1 MMLNNKTNSQPLFP
15 ANNPTF
21 IAYLMCALGALFY
34 CYEYILRVAPSV
46 MSNELMQA
54 YHLTAGSFGN
64 LTAYYYYAYTPMQ
77 IIVGVMMDRF
87 GARFLLSFACL
98 MCTLGSYLFAC
109 SDSVV
114 IASIGRF
121 LVGFGSS
128 FAFVGGLKLVSLW
141 LPAER
146 FASASGV
153 IVALGSLG
161 AMGGDI
167 LLTSLVAEHGWRS
180 TNMMTAVC
188 GVILTIVLIVLLRNG
203 NGHEQSSKKTTS
215 TNVDFLIIF
224 KELWEAFK
232 TPQFWKAGFVGCL
245 LYMPT
250 SAFAELWAIPYLKE
264 ARGLSDHDAASVVSL
279 IFLGWVIGG
288 PVFGFLSDRFKNRLI
303 PMFIGSTLGL
313 FAFAYMLYMP
323 HHSLNMLRALF
334 IILGFGVSSKI
345 VIFAIARESTSSV
358 ISGTVIACTNMMV
371 MVSGVIFQ
379 PLIGVLLDMNWSGAL
394 LENGV
399 RLYSSS
405 NFMFALSI
413 LPIGTIVALITI
425 CFMKETHGKLKN

>member
-1 MMLNNKTNSQPLFP
+1 MMQNNNTASRSLFSARHP
-15 ANNPTF
+15 MF

-46 MSNELMQA
+46 MSNELMHA

-98 MCTLGSYLFAC
+98 MCTLGTYLFAC
-109 SDSVV
+109 SDSVL

-167 LLTSLVAEHGWRS
+167 LLTSLVDSCGWRA
-180 TNMMTAVC
+180 TNMMTAAC
-188 GVILTIVLIVLLRNG
+188 GIILTIVLIVLLRNG
-203 NGHEQSSKKTTS
+203 NAQSSQDNNHK
-215 TNVDFLIIF
+215 TNVDFSVIF
-224 KELWEAFK
+224 KELWETFK
-232 TPQFWKAGFVGCL
+232 TPQFWKAGFVGLL

-288 PVFGFLSDRFKNRLI
+288 PVFGCLSDRFKNRLI
-303 PMFIGSTLGL
+303 PMFIGSTIGL
-313 FAFAYMLYMP
+313 LAFSYMLYMP

-345 VIFAIARESTSSV
+345 VIFAIARESTSSI

-379 PLIGVLLDMNWSGAL
+379 PLIGILLDMHWTGTI

-399 RLYSSS
+399 RLYSAS
-405 NFMFALSI
+405 NFKFALSV
-413 LPIGTIVALITI
+413 LPVGTVVALITI
-425 CFMKETHGKLKN
+425 LFMKETHGKLKD

>member
-1 MMLNNKTNSQPLFP
+1 MINNKINSQFLS
-15 ANNPTF
+15 TRSISSTQF

-77 IIVGVMMDRF
+77 IIVGMMMDRF

-98 MCTLGSYLFAC
+98 TCTLGTYLFAC

-161 AMGGDI
+161 AMGGDVI
-167 LLTSLVAEHGWRS
+167 LTSLVSATGWRA
-180 TNMMTAVC
+180 TNMMTAGC
-188 GVILTIVLIVLLRNG
+188 GIVLTLVLFILLRNG
-203 NGHEQSSKKTTS
+203 NAESTKNSTE
-215 TNVDFLIIF
+215 TNVYFSDIF
-224 KELWEAFK
+224 KGLWKAFK
-232 TPQFWKAGFVGCL
+232 TPEFWKAGFVGLL

-288 PVFGFLSDRFKNRLI
+288 PIFGCISDRLKNRLI
-303 PMFIGSTLGL
+303 PMFIGSILGL
-313 FAFAYMLYMP
+313 LAFSYMLYVP
-323 HHSLNMLRALF
+323 HHSLNMLRILF
-334 IILGFGVSSKI
+334 VLLGFGVSSKI
-345 VIFAIARESTSSV
+345 VIFAIARESTSSI
-358 ISGTVIACTNMMV
+358 ISGTVIACTNMFV
-371 MVSGVIFQ
+371 MLSGVIFQ
-379 PLIGVLLDMNWSGAL
+379 PLIGVLLDIHWDGVV

-405 NFMFALSI
+405 NFMFALSAI
-413 LPIGTIVALITI
+413 PVGTVIALITI
-425 CFMKETHGKLKN
+425 CFMKETHSKLRD

>member
-1 MMLNNKTNSQPLFP
+1 MLNNKTSSQPSFLTTSP
-15 ANNPTF
+15 SF

-54 YHLTAGSFGN
+54 YHMTAGSFGN

-77 IIVGVMMDRF
+77 IVVGVLMDRF

-98 MCTLGSYLFAC
+98 MCTIGTYMFAC

-167 LLTSLVAEHGWRS
+167 LLTSLVSTTGWRS
-180 TNMMTAVC
+180 ANMMTAAC
-188 GVILTIVLIVLLRNG
+188 GIILTIVLFVLLRNG
-203 NGHEQSSKKTTS
+203 SAQSAKDNTN
-215 TNVDFLIIF
+215 TNVSFSDIF
-224 KELWEAFK
+224 KGLWAAFK
-232 TPQFWKAGFVGCL
+232 TAQFWKAGFVGCL

-264 ARGLSDHDAASVVSL
+264 ARGLSDHDAAAVVSL
-279 IFLGWVIGG
+279 IFLGWMIGG
-288 PVFGFLSDRFKNRLI
+288 PVFGFISDRFKNRLM
-303 PMFIGSTLGL
+303 PMFIGSTIGL
-313 FAFAYMLYMP
+313 AAFAFMLYIP
-323 HHSLNMLRALF
+323 NLSSNMLRALF
-334 IILGFGVSSKI
+334 LLLGFGVSSKI

-358 ISGTVIACTNMMV
+358 IGGTVIACTNMMV

-379 PLIGVLLDMNWSGAL
+379 PLIGVLLDVNWTGAV

-405 NFMFALSI
+405 NFIFALSV
-413 LPIGTIVALITI
+413 LPIGTVVALITI
-425 CFMKETHGKLKN
+425 CFMKETHGQLRQE

>member
-1 MMLNNKTNSQPLFP
+1 MMQNNKANSQPLFP
-15 ANNPTF
+15 ASNPTF

-46 MSNELMQA
+46 MSNELMHA

-77 IIVGVMMDRF
+77 IVVGVMMDRF
-87 GARFLLSFACL
+87 GTRFLLSFACL
-98 MCTLGSYLFAC
+98 MCTIGTYLFAC
-109 SDSVV
+109 SDSIV

-153 IVALGSLG
+153 MVALGSLG
-161 AMGGDI
+161 AMAGDV
-167 LLTSLVAEHGWRS
+167 LLTSLVSTTGWRA
-180 TNMMTAVC
+180 TNMMTAAC
-188 GVILTIVLIVLLRNG
+188 GVVLTIVLFILLRNG
-203 NGHEQSSKKTTS
+203 SEQSAKNNTS
-215 TNVDFLIIF
+215 TNVNFSDIF
-224 KELWEAFK
+224 KGLWEAFK

-288 PVFGFLSDRFKNRLI
+288 PVFGFLSDRFKNRLV

-313 FAFAYMLYMP
+313 IVFAYMLYAP

-334 IILGFGVSSKI
+334 ILLGFGVSSKI
-345 VIFAIARESTSSV
+345 VIFAVARESTSSV
-358 ISGTVIACTNMMV
+358 IGGTVIACTNMMV

-379 PLIGVLLDMNWSGAL
+379 PLIGVLLDMNWTGAL

-399 RLYSSS
+399 RLYSAS
-405 NFMFALSI
+405 NFMFALSV
-413 LPIGTIVALITI
+413 LPVGTVVALITI
-425 CFMKETHGKLKN
+425 CFMKETHGKLKNE

>member
-1 MMLNNKTNSQPLFP
+1 MMLNNKTNSQSLFP
-15 ANNPTF
+15 ASNPTF

-46 MSNELMQA
+46 MSNELMHA

-87 GARFLLSFACL
+87 GARYLLSFACL
-98 MCTLGSYLFAC
+98 MCTLGTYLFAC
-109 SDSVV
+109 SDSIV

-167 LLTSLVAEHGWRS
+167 VLTSLVNSTGWRT
-180 TNMMTAVC
+180 TNMMAAVC
-188 GVILTIVLIVLLRNG
+188 GAILTVVLVVLLRNG
-203 NGHEQSSKKTTS
+203 NAESAKNNTS
-215 TNVDFLIIF
+215 TNVHFADIF
-224 KELWEAFK
+224 KGLWQAFK

-279 IFLGWVIGG
+279 IFLGWVVGG
-288 PVFGFLSDRFKNRLI
+288 PIFGCLSDRFKNRLV

-313 FAFAYMLYMP
+313 LAFSYMLYMP
-323 HHSLNMLRALF
+323 HHSLNTLRALF
-334 IILGFGVSSKI
+334 ILLGFGVSSKI
-345 VIFAIARESTSSV
+345 VIFAVARESTSSV
-358 ISGTVIACTNMMV
+358 IGGTVIACTNMMV
-371 MVSGVIFQ
+371 MVSGVVFQ
-379 PLIGVLLDMNWSGAL
+379 PLIGVLLDIHWAGAF

-399 RLYSSS
+399 RLYSPAS
-405 NFMFALSI
+405 FMFALSI
-413 LPIGTIVALITI
+413 LPIGTIIALITI
-425 CFMKETHGKLKN
+425 CFMKETHGELKD

>member
-1 MMLNNKTNSQPLFP
+1 MMLNNKTNSQPLLSTT
-15 ANNPTF
+15 NPTF

-87 GARFLLSFACL
+87 GARYLLSFACL
-98 MCTLGSYLFAC
+98 MCTIGTYMFAC
-109 SDSVV
+109 SDSLV

-161 AMGGDI
+161 AMGGDV
-167 LLTSLVAEHGWRS
+167 LLTTLVSSTGWRA

-188 GVILTIVLIVLLRNG
+188 GIILTIVLFILLRNG
-203 NGHEQSSKKTTS
+203 NAESSKNSIS
-215 TNVDFLIIF
+215 TNVHFSDIF
-224 KELWEAFK
+224 KGLWEAFK
-232 TPQFWKAGFVGCL
+232 TLQFWKAGFVGLL

-288 PVFGFLSDRFKNRLI
+288 PIFGCLSDRFKNRLI
-303 PMFIGSTLGL
+303 PMFVGSTLGL
-313 FAFAYMLYMP
+313 LAFSYMLYMP
-323 HHSLNMLRALF
+323 HLSLNMLRALF
-334 IILGFGVSSKI
+334 ILLGFGVSSKI

-379 PLIGVLLDMNWSGAL
+379 PLIGVLLDIHWNGAL

-405 NFMFALSI
+405 NFMFALSV
-413 LPIGTIVALITI
+413 LPVGTIIALITI
-425 CFMKETHGKLKN
+425 CFMKETHGELKN